1 MDNTISGEIKRSAGA
16 KGVGA
21 GGVRAGG
28 IITLSHTST
37 PHYHNPDSNCVQCC
51 AQNEEIYSRLI
62 PLIAKAEAVVASLDK
77 EKIEAVV
84 EKMDE
89 AMDHP
94 ILKMLLKTL
103 KKMRE

>member
-1 MDNTISGEIKRSAGA
+1 MSSNNSQSVPELIHNFIKV
-16 KGVGA
+16 GVPL
-21 GGVRAGG
+21 
-28 IITLSHTST
+28 T
-37 PHYHNPDSNCVQCC
+37 HNPDSNCVQCC

-103 KKMRE
+103 KKMKE